1 MINDTQWSIYR
12 KVSKLATDADDK
24 VFKLEPCTDEWQHA
38 LGYASALR
46 QLAIDLLSNDFI
58 AKETESDLVASHD

>member
-1 MINDTQWSIYR
+1 MINDTQWAIYR
-12 KVSKLATDADDK
+12 KVSKLATDADNK
-24 VFKLEPCTDEWQHA
+24 AFKLEPCTNEWEHA

-58 AKETESDLVASHD
+58 AEETESDLVTCYD